1 MDEYEAT
8 MTLFVAAI
16 ILQDFGDKRARE
28 VWRRAEALSDS
39 EQTRL
44 IKALT
49 PMISALV
56 EAVKATEKVREKVK
70 EEVKHDLDT

>member
-39 EQTRL
+39 EQERL

-49 PMISALV
+49 PMISVLV
-56 EAVKATEKVREKVK
+56 EAVEATDNLREKAK
-70 EEVKHDLDT
+70 EEVKRGTDT